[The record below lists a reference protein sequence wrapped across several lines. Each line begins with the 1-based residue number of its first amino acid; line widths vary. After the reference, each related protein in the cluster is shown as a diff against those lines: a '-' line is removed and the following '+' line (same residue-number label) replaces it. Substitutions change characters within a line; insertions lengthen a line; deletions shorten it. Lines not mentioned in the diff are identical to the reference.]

1 MAEKISQL
9 KIEHLYTAIYVAIFA
24 GLLYLFYK
32 VLSPFL
38 VPIAWSAVLSIT
50 FYPVYKIM
58 LKLIKRQWAAS
69 LITLLII
76 LTIIICPFIYILNA
90 LMNEITIAYNTIEKE
105 GIGIVTKIQENPIF
119 IAFLEKVGSYIGKDA
134 VDLNGLAIKGLKT
147 IGSYIAGHVSQLF
160 TNVVAFVASFVIM
173 CLTIYYFL
181 KDGDKLA
188 GYLKGLLP
196 FSEEQKENLE
206 IKIKEMVVAAI
217 YGGVAV
223 GIIQG
228 SFGGAAFLVL
238 GISSPVLWGTA
249 MAIFSLVPLLGTFI
263 IWGPASII
271 LILNGSYIKGMA
283 LFLFGFLII
292 GTIDNI
298 LKPLI
303 IGGRTKLHTLLIF
316 FSVLGGIEFFGFIG
330 FILGPII
337 AVLYLSLLEIYK
349 ITPSEQ

>member
-1 MAEKISQL
+1 MPERVSQL
-9 KIEHLYTAIYVAIFA
+9 KIEHLYTVIYIAIFA
-24 GLLYLFYK
+24 GLFYLFYK

-38 VPIAWSAVLSIT
+38 VPIAWSAVMSIT

-58 LKLIKRQWAAS
+58 LKLTKQQWAAS

-90 LMNEITIAYNTIEKE
+90 LRDEITIAYNTIEKE
-105 GIGIVTKIQENPIF
+105 GIGIITKVQENPVFKTVVDKI
-119 IAFLEKVGSYIGKDA
+119 GSYIGKEA
-134 VDLNGLAIKGLKT
+134 VDLNGLAIKSLKT
-147 IGSYIAGHVSQLF
+147 IGSHIAGHVSQLF

-196 FSEEQKENLE
+196 FSDEQKENLE
-206 IKIKEMVVAAI
+206 VKIKEMVAAAI

-223 GIIQG
+223 GIVQG
-228 SFGGAAFLVL
+228 VLGGAAFLVL
-238 GISSPVLWGTA
+238 GLSSPVLWGTA
-249 MAIFSLVPLLGTFI
+249 MAIFSLVPLFGTFI

-271 LILNGSYIKGMA
+271 LILSGSYVKGIG
-283 LFLFGFLII
+283 LFLFGFLVI
-292 GTIDNI
+292 GMIDNV

-316 FSVLGGIEFFGFIG
+316 FSVLGGIEIFGFIG